1 MANKQNQTPL
11 YQAIKDFKDNN
22 NVSFHVP
29 GHKNGE
35 IFGSKAKKQFQ
46 PFLQMDLTELD
57 GLDDLHAP
65 EGVIQEAQELAA
77 DWFQSNYTYFLVN
90 GSTVGNLAM
99 ILATC
104 DPGDQVL
111 VQRNCHKSILHGMEL
126 AGVQPIFLPP
136 TYDKSYQR
144 YREPSVATMKRAID
158 TYRAA
163 KAIILTY
170 PDYFGDTFPLKEVI
184 DFAHS
189 CHITVLVD
197 EAHGCHFSLPYLSV
211 SSAVKLGADIVV
223 HSAHKMTPALTM
235 AAYLH
240 VQTSRVDRQKLSYY
254 LQMLQSSSPSYPI
267 MASLDL
273 ARYYLATYTREQ
285 SEELFTYTEKVR
297 NCFIDSDDWIL
308 EQSNDPLKL
317 CLRVKEGVS
326 SQYVKQLFEGEKLYP
341 ELTTDKHILFILGLE
356 PTIDPVI
363 LKEKVKRITDK
374 LIFSFKRA
382 TIEDKYHYFNEDIT
396 PLVLSY
402 ADMQHQK
409 LEWCR
414 WDDAIGKIAAEAIL
428 PYPPGIPFIAKGEE
442 IRETTVKK
450 IKELFEQKMNFQPS
464 NREKGLY
471 IYDVTEGE

>member
-1 MANKQNQTPL
+1 MDNKQRKMPL
-11 YQAIKDFKDNN
+11 YQKVKDFKDNKPI
-22 NVSFHVP
+22 SLHVP

-35 IFGSKAKKQFQ
+35 IFASEAKGYFK
-46 PFLQMDLTELD
+46 PFLQMDLTELN

-77 DWFQSNYTYFLVN
+77 AWFQSNYTYFLVN

-136 TYDKSYQR
+136 AYDKTKQR
-144 YREPSVATMKRAID
+144 YTGPTVATIKKAID
-158 TYRAA
+158 TYPTA
-163 KAIILTY
+163 KAVILTY
-170 PDYFGDTFPLKEVI
+170 PDYFGNTFPLNEI
-184 DFAHS
+184 INMAHS
-189 CHITVLVD
+189 RNITVLVD

-211 SSAVKLGADIVV
+211 ASAVELGADIVV
-223 HSAHKMTPALTM
+223 QSAHKMTPALTM

-240 VQTSRVDRQKLSYY
+240 VQTSRIDSQKLSYY

-273 ARYYLATYTREQ
+273 ARYYLASYTREQ
-285 SEELFTYTEKVR
+285 SEDLFTYIEQMRT
-297 NCFIDSDDWIL
+297 CFTDSDDWIL

-317 CLRVKEGVS
+317 CLRVKGRVN
-326 SQYVKQLFEGEKLYP
+326 SQYVKQLFEEEKLFP

-356 PTIDPVI
+356 PTIDPII
-363 LKEKVKRITDK
+363 LTEKIRRIKDK
-374 LIFSFKRA
+374 LIFSSKRA
-382 TIEDKYHYFNEDIT
+382 TIEDKNHYFNEDIT

-409 LEWCR
+409 QKWCS
-414 WDDAIGKIAAEAIL
+414 WDEAAGKIAAEAII
-428 PYPPGIPFIAKGEE
+428 PYPPGIPLIAKGEE
-442 IRETTVKK
+442 IRETTVRK
-450 IKELFEQKMNFQPS
+450 IQDLFAQKMSFQPN
-464 NREKGLY
+464 NRRNGLY
-471 IYDVTEGE
+471 TYDVTEGE